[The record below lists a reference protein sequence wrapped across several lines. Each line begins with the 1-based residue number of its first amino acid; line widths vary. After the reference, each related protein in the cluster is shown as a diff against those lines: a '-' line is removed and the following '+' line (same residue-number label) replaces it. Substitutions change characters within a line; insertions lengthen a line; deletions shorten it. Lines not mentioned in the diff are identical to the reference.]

1 MEEQMTRVI
10 HFTKIRFFTIGLSVL
25 IICAGIV
32 ITVMNGGFNLGID
45 FQAGLSERIQIAPA
59 ALSITYNGAGDARL
73 DSVSGGLYVEV
84 RSGESVQHKTF
95 LYDAYPTLGSLSAAL
110 DEMEGITVTL
120 LADGSADSR
129 LIITGIDFP
138 LTLGATPQRINIQNT
153 NQDSYVTIA
162 KVRAAL
168 SELDNPQIQVLGKEY
183 AQEFLIRVQDP
194 TGNQQIN
201 LQNQIKDLLGRAF
214 GASNVVIRQTDYIGP
229 KFSANLGSQAIWLT
243 AVAFVLMLLYIWFRF
258 KLSYAVGAIVALIHD
273 VLITLIFIGVF
284 RYEVNSITIATILT
298 IIGYS
303 INDTIVIFDRIRE
316 NAGLMRGKDFALIVD
331 TSITQCIGRSLLTSF
346 TTLLTVLALFFF
358 AMGDVKEFGRFMIV
372 GIISGSYS
380 TIFIAAPI
388 VLSWINAQ
396 EKSTGVLADQKVV
409 KEAGRTSGAGEKA
422 QAASLSESSVE
433 EAEGVVIPTATRKL
447 HGKRQDAK
455 KKKR

>member
-1 MEEQMTRVI
+1 
-10 HFTKIRFFTIGLSVL
+10 
-25 IICAGIV
+25 
-32 ITVMNGGFNLGID
+32 
-45 FQAGLSERIQIAPA
+45 
-59 ALSITYNGAGDARL
+59 
-73 DSVSGGLYVEV
+73 
-84 RSGESVQHKTF
+84 
-95 LYDAYPTLGSLSAAL
+95 
-110 DEMEGITVTL
+110 
-120 LADGSADSR
+120 
-129 LIITGIDFP
+129 
-138 LTLGATPQRINIQNT
+138 
-153 NQDSYVTIA
+153 
-162 KVRAAL
+162 
-168 SELDNPQIQVLGKEY
+168 
-183 AQEFLIRVQDP
+183 
-194 TGNQQIN
+194 
-201 LQNQIKDLLGRAF
+201 
-214 GASNVVIRQTDYIGP
+214 
-229 KFSANLGSQAIWLT
+229 
-243 AVAFVLMLLYIWFRF
+243 
-258 KLSYAVGAIVALIHD
+258 
-273 VLITLIFIGVF
+273 
-284 RYEVNSITIATILT
+284 
-298 IIGYS
+298 
-303 INDTIVIFDRIRE
+303 
-316 NAGLMRGKDFALIVD
+316 MRGKDFALIVD